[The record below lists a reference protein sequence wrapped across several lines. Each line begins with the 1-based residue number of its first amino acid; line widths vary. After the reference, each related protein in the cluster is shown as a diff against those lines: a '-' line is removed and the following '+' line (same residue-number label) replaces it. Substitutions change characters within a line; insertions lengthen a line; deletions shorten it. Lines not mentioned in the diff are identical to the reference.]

1 MTQVKKT
8 DIEHAVDI
16 MDVSMFPS
24 TIVNIVFGHRY
35 FGTIENSRL
44 NSKSGLINRKKK
56 KQIFYLI
63 HIVPNV
69 NIGRALRPS
78 PLSIDWL
85 DFEHSLPPIPSSR
98 VEEIRPRA
106 VATPTPT
113 FVFTFTALGFDK
125 EL

>member
-1 MTQVKKT
+1 MSQVKMT

-24 TIVNIVFGHRY
+24 TIMNIVFGHRY
-35 FGTIENSRL
+35 FWTVENSWL
-44 NSKSGLINRKKK
+44 NSKLEQISSIKKRL
-56 KQIFYLI
+56 FYLI

-78 PLSIDWL
+78 PLSIDRL
-85 DFEHSLPPIPSSR
+85 DFEHSLPPAPSSR
-98 VEEIRPRA
+98 VEEICPRA

-113 FVFTFTALGFDK
+113 FVFTFTALWFDK

>member
-1 MTQVKKT
+1 MSQMKIT

-24 TIVNIVFGHRY
+24 TIMNIVFGHRY
-35 FGTIENSRL
+35 FGTIKNSGL
-44 NSKSGLINRKKK
+44 NSKSGLISSNKKGK
-56 KQIFYLI
+56 LFYLI
-63 HIVPNV
+63 HIIPNV
-69 NIGRALRPS
+69 NIGRTLRPS

-85 DFEHSLPPIPSSR
+85 DFEHSLPPVPCSR
-98 VEEIRPRA
+98 VEEICPRA

-113 FVFTFTALGFDK
+113 FVFTFTALWFDK